1 MVNEITQQE
10 GIKITKNKE
19 PKGLFYYIFP
29 LGDLDYYVG
38 INNSKGKAITGI
50 FKTKDECINWLIGKS
65 I

>member
-10 GIKITKNKE
+10 GIRVTKNKE
-19 PKGLFYYIFP
+19 SKGLFYYSFP

-50 FKTKDECINWLIGKS
+50 I
-65 I
+65 